1 MEVCMNI
8 DFISSKPAFFPQP
21 FFMGHSILVQVT
33 VGIFFFSKK
42 QGILDVGNKPK
53 ALCVRLT
60 HCRCVW
66 GLRKKSEA
74 PLASDFFR

>member
-33 VGIFFFSKK
+33 VGIFFFPKSREFWMLV
-42 QGILDVGNKPK
+42 INLRLYVLDLHIVG
-53 ALCVRLT
+53 VS
-60 HCRCVW
+60 
-66 GLRKKSEA
+66 GG
-74 PLASDFFR
+74 